1 MTFSRST
8 ALAAALAASALAIS
22 ACSPPNQQD
31 SEAKVPTA
39 TSFSAAA
46 PQQAASASAPATT
59 ASHAAPSTSA
69 SPSEAR
75 ANATQ
80 FIDCTQTPTVEPSQV
95 QLNCFGTNQI
105 TALEWEWE
113 DDSAT
118 GRGIQINPNG
128 STEDATLELSE
139 PVSMDGAQV
148 FSQVRLNGQPLAA
161 S

>member
-8 ALAAALAASALAIS
+8 ALAAALAASALAIT
-22 ACSPPNQQD
+22 ACSPPHQQD
-31 SEAKVPTA
+31 SEAKVATA
-39 TSFSAAA
+39 TSFSAA
-46 PQQAASASAPATT
+46 PQQAASSST
-59 ASHAAPSTSA
+59 AHAAPTST

-80 FIDCTQTPTVEPSQV
+80 FIDCTRTPTVEPSQV
-95 QLNCFGTNQI
+95 QLDCFGTNQI
-105 TALEWEWE
+105 TALDWEWE
-113 DDSAT
+113 NDSAT

-128 STEDATLELSE
+128 STEDVTLELSD

>member
-8 ALAAALAASALAIS
+8 ALAAALAASALTIA
-22 ACSPPNQQD
+22 ACSPPHQQD
-31 SEAKVPTA
+31 SEDKVATA
-39 TSFSAAA
+39 TSYSAA
-46 PQQAASASAPATT
+46 PQQHAVHSTAPAASSAAAS
-59 ASHAAPSTSA
+59 PSTSA
-69 SPSEAR
+69 SPSEVR

-95 QLNCFGTNQI
+95 QLGCFGTNQI
-105 TALEWEWE
+105 TALEWEWD

-128 STEDATLELSE
+128 STENVTLELSQ
-139 PVSMDGAQV
+139 PVSMDGARV